1 MKALLITCAV
11 ALFFVAGATKADDL
25 FFLDAGTGYKGDST
39 FKGYEG
45 LIQVL
50 SFNLG
55 VKNSVTMG
63 VDAKGVGVGKSS
75 FSPITVYKY
84 TDIASP
90 LLFLACAEGTLIK
103 GPVLLHGV
111 RVSEGQGAPQEY
123 LTITLTNVVVSG
135 LNDTGPDQNNA
146 SQVAESLSLVCAT
159 MKMSVKSFG
168 SAGNVLKTVTDGWDF
183 TKNKALAGSTTPPPP

>member
-11 ALFFVAGATKADDL
+11 ALFFAVGVTKADDL
-25 FFLDAGTGYKGDST
+25 FFLDAGNGYKGDST

-55 VKNSVTMG
+55 VKNSVTFG
-63 VDAKGVGVGKSS
+63 SGTAGAGVGKSS

-90 LLFLACAEGTLIK
+90 LLFLACAQGTLIR
-103 GPVLLHGV
+103 GPVVLHAV
-111 RVSEGQGAPQEY
+111 RVVEGQGAPQEY

-135 LNDTGPDQNNA
+135 INDTGPDQNNA

-183 TKNKALAGSTTPPPP
+183 TKNKELTGSTAPPPP